1 MAPALCL
8 RRAVHGYD
16 DSRARQLSDAEEFFE
31 REQNQ
36 PHRENVPIRGRL
48 MTRRRLVGQFGK
60 AIEAAFTP
68 YNLVPGP
75 DDPPVLKVMSFE
87 EFSQLQTEEI
97 VRVGSKI
104 VERFEQLFRL
114 YCVAR
119 TDDDFC
125 DFKSLALKM
134 AIELFP
140 DFRFKADP
148 DLLEFLFPLYGLLAN
163 GTCVFDYQLLV
174 TRMADC
180 CFSSKKQP
188 NQSKPGNQLV
198 LLWLLADVEAV
209 QLARKRP
216 RPYSDREAIKK
227 LMGEE
232 PFKARWG
239 SMNTKTLCHWLSA
252 ARKSFEHSGRRPVSK
267 IS

>member
-1 MAPALCL
+1 M
-8 RRAVHGYD
+8 
-16 DSRARQLSDAEEFFE
+16 
-31 REQNQ
+31 
-36 PHRENVPIRGRL
+36 I
-48 MTRRRLVGQFGK
+48 RRRLLGQFGN

-87 EFSQLQTEEI
+87 EFLHLQTQEI
-97 VRVGSKI
+97 VRIGSKI

-114 YCVAR
+114 YRVAR
-119 TDDDFC
+119 TGDDFC
-125 DFKSLALKM
+125 DFKSLALEM

-148 DLLEFLFPLYGLLAN
+148 DLLELLFPLYGLLAN

-174 TRMADC
+174 TRMADS
-180 CFSSKKQP
+180 CFSIKKRP
-188 NQSKPGNQLV
+188 NQSKP
-198 LLWLLADVEAV
+198 V

-239 SMNTKTLCHWLSA
+239 GMNAKTLWNWLGA
-252 ARKSFEHSGRRPVSK
+252 GRASFEHSGQRPVPK
-267 IS
+267 IN

>member
-1 MAPALCL
+1 
-8 RRAVHGYD
+8 
-16 DSRARQLSDAEEFFE
+16 
-31 REQNQ
+31 
-36 PHRENVPIRGRL
+36 
-48 MTRRRLVGQFGK
+48 
-60 AIEAAFTP
+60 
-68 YNLVPGP
+68 
-75 DDPPVLKVMSFE
+75 VLKVMSFE
-87 EFSQLQTEEI
+87 EFSRLQTEEI
-97 VRVGSKI
+97 VRIGSKI

-119 TDDDFC
+119 TGDDLW
-125 DFKSLALKM
+125 DFKSLAPEM

-148 DLLEFLFPLYGLLAN
+148 DLLDLLFPLYGLLAN

-174 TRMADC
+174 TRMADG
-180 CFSSKKQP
+180 CFSKKKQP

-198 LLWLLADVEAV
+198 LLWLLADVEAI

-216 RPYSDREAIKK
+216 RPYSDGEAIRK

-232 PFKARWG
+232 PFKARWAA
-239 SMNTKTLCHWLSA
+239 MNTKTLCNWLSA
-252 ARKSFEHSGRRPVSK
+252 ARKSFEHSRQQPVKK

>member
-1 MAPALCL
+1 
-8 RRAVHGYD
+8 
-16 DSRARQLSDAEEFFE
+16 
-31 REQNQ
+31 
-36 PHRENVPIRGRL
+36 
-48 MTRRRLVGQFGK
+48 MTRRRLLGQFGK

-87 EFSQLQTEEI
+87 EFSHLQTEEI
-97 VRVGSKI
+97 VRIGSKI

-119 TDDDFC
+119 RGDDFC
-125 DFKSLALKM
+125 DFKSLALEM

-148 DLLEFLFPLYGLLAN
+148 DLLELLFPLYGLLAN

-174 TRMADC
+174 TPMADS
-180 CFSSKKQP
+180 CFSIKKQP

-198 LLWLLADVEAV
+198 LLWLLADVEVV

-216 RPYSDREAIKK
+216 RPYLDREAIKK

-239 SMNTKTLCHWLSA
+239 GMNAKTLCNWLSA
-252 ARKSFEHSGRRPVSK
+252 ARIHSNTLGSDLSRKSARNIIRFRKELGRRLIASTACLYGIAASVQGSLEGVRAAT
-267 IS
+267 IF